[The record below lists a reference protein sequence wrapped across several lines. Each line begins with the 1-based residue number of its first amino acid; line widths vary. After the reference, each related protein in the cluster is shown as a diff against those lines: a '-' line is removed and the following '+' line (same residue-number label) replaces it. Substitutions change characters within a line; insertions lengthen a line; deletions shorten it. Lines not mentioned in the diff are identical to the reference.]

1 VLVAQNHPGA
11 VEDAPDSR
19 LELPSDFGLGS
30 PRGAQHRRDI
40 HGGDLMD
47 GAIEQR
53 AGVSRAEMA
62 LPLIPDFRVHRL
74 PLRVLDD
81 ELGDLLECRNGL
93 GGLLGGSVG
102 LDGVDPA
109 GDESPRLQGP
119 VASVLEA
126 DCGIRAETLVLADPI
141 DLVAQDPFLAPSL
154 THDEVE
160 AVAVTM
166 PAWLCRL
173 HSPFRKPR
181 HSQSHIGSHT
191 SARIVAHSDGQRKTS
206 PHVSHRICL

>member
-1 VLVAQNHPGA
+1 MIAFAEFLGRFKAHRFEIVPAGRILEHRYPVLVAQNDAGA

-19 LELPSDFGLGS
+19 IELPSDFGLGS
-30 PRGAQHRRDI
+30 PHGAQHRRDI

-47 GAIEQR
+47 GAIEQG

-62 LPLIPDFRVHRL
+62 LPLISDFRIHRL

-81 ELGDLLECRNGL
+81 ELGDLLERRNGL
-93 GGLLGGSVG
+93 GGLLGGPGG

-109 GDESPRLQGP
+109 GDESPCLQGP

-141 DLVAQDPFLAPSL
+141 DLVAQGPISCA
-154 THDEVE
+154 
-160 AVAVTM
+160 
-166 PAWLCRL
+166 
-173 HSPFRKPR
+173 
-181 HSQSHIGSHT
+181 QSHSRRGGGRRRHYAGPASWP
-191 SARIVAHSDGQRKTS
+191 SS
-206 PHVSHRICL
+206 PLVP